1 MTKFILSLLSV
12 GIAFSAAPVYAD
24 TVSQPYRFTRDGET
38 FVIVS
43 RITPKGEKILTGYE
57 EKSGREFSLR
67 VSRGRVNGEF
77 GGTRV
82 SYDVPTVALASADG
96 Q

>member
-1 MTKFILSLLSV
+1 MKKFILSLLTA
-12 GIAFSAAPVYAD
+12 GFAFSAAPVFAD
-24 TVSQPYRFTRDGET
+24 TASQPYRFTRDGET
-38 FVIVS
+38 FVISS
-43 RITPKGEKILTGYE
+43 RITAKGDKVLTGYE
-57 EKSGREFSLR
+57 EKSGREFTLR

-82 SYDVPTVALASADG
+82 SYDVPAVALAAASD

>member
-1 MTKFILSLLSV
+1 MTKFILALLSV
-12 GIAFSAAPVYAD
+12 GIAASAAPAYAD
-24 TVSQPYRFTRDGET
+24 TVSKPYRFTRDGET
-38 FVIVS
+38 FVISS
-43 RITPKGEKILTGYE
+43 RITAKGEKILTGYE
-57 EKSGREFSLR
+57 EKSGREFTLR

-82 SYDVPTVALASADG
+82 SYDVPTVALAAASD